1 MDESLAAGVPEAGM
15 ALVSALDDALR
26 IQGSAGKREGEGG
39 LKALDDVDMDMD
51 IDVDVFRPSA
61 MLDTR
66 LDEEF
71 GSARDFG
78 GLWHG
83 ASGLGCLPVRMTG
96 DHGATDFLCG
106 IGDPQMESST
116 ATWTWS
122 ACC

>member
-1 MDESLAAGVPEAGM
+1 M
-15 ALVSALDDALR
+15 ALVSALDDVLR
-26 IQGSAGKREGEGG
+26 AQGSAGKREGEGEHGAAMG

-78 GLWHG
+78 GLWHNG
-83 ASGLGCLPVRMTG
+83 ASGLDSLPSGWRSRV
-96 DHGATDFLCG
+96 D
-106 IGDPQMESST
+106 
-116 ATWTWS
+116 
-122 ACC
+122 